1 MGVLVGTVC
10 IDFRSLANN
19 THTYTIA
26 VSGVSSEVLDD
37 EAWCKM
43 SKTNYYV
50 VNPEALDC
58 WFGTPLSAFSSST
71 LPYIYINNNI
81 CMLPRTKESLL
92 KLSVRRKQR

>member
-58 WFGTPLSAFSSST
+58 WFGTPLSACSSST
-71 LPYIYINNNI
+71 LPYIYILI
-81 CMLPRTKESLL
+81 IIIYACFQGQ
-92 KLSVRRKQR
+92 RKAY